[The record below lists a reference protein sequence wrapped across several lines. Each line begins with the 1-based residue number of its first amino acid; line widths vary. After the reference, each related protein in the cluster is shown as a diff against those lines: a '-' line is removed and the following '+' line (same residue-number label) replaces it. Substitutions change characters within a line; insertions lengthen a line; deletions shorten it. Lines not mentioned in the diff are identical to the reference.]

1 MDDSKFLAIT
11 KFALRFLK
19 SNLDDPEVMES
30 LGSSAGFDPQSWDVP
45 GIIDDIETLVEAR
58 L

>member
-1 MDDSKFLAIT
+1 MDESKQLAIV

-19 SNLDDPEVMES
+19 SNLDPEVMEA
-30 LGSSAGFDPQSWDVP
+30 LGESTGFNPDDWDVP
-45 GIIDDIETLVEAR
+45 GIIDDLGVKVEAR